1 MAYKHNNPDVYQM
14 FVEISERIG
23 KIEAKVTEMDKYV
36 REEIS
41 EIKTRLDRID
51 EKLMEKVTREEMAK
65 EIEKVGYKVSQLRKQ
80 IYATRVI
87 SKKEVAKYL
96 SIGLAIG
103 TFLFAPLWGLIIQ
116 ALSKL
121 LGT

>member
-1 MAYKHNNPDVYQM
+1 M